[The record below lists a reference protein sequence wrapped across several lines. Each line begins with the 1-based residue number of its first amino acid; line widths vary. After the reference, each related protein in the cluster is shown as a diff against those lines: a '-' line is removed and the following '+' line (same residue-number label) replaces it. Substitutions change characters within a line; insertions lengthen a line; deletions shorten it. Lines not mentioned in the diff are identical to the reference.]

1 MVNEKRDSVTFD
13 KAEKCAIKKK
23 IEKFMFPWLAFQ
35 LAHAQTS
42 LTLPCN

>member
-1 MVNEKRDSVTFD
+1 MVNEKRDSVTFN
-13 KAEKCAIKKK
+13 KAEKCAFKKK
-23 IEKFMFPWLAFQ
+23 IEKFMFLWLAFQ